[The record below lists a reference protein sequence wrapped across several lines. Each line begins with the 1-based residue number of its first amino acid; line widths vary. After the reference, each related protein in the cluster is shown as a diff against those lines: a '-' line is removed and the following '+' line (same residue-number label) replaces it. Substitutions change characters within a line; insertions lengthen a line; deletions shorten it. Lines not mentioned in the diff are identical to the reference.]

1 MYVCMYVWV
10 YQCIPLVSFLIVLN
24 VCALYIVTW
33 NIMLQ
38 SLKTMLLWWKYMSR
52 FTEDYVH
59 SMYLGLATQIL
70 WIFFSPLYFWLT
82 FLLYW
87 NLHVLLHNILFF
99 THVCFLFIVL
109 ITWIVCLSWKFLHF
123 LFIFVVYLSSSSLS
137 RICYLIEK
145 TFIKGQVI
153 ISTPISSCLG
163 WPPPIFSLIW
173 IITNLSHK
181 AFFMVPFHVWT
192 VDRILY

>member
-1 MYVCMYVWV
+1 MCIIHCNLKYYVAIIKDYAFMVEIHVKIYGGLCPFYV
-10 YQCIPLVSFLIVLN
+10 
-24 VCALYIVTW
+24 
-33 NIMLQ
+33 
-38 SLKTMLLWWKYMSR
+38 
-52 FTEDYVH
+52 
-59 SMYLGLATQIL
+59 LGVGYANFMNL
-70 WIFFSPLYFWLT
+70 FVSPLYFWLT

-123 LFIFVVYLSSSSLS
+123 LFIFVVYLSSISLS
-137 RICYLIEK
+137 GICYLIEK
-145 TFIKGQVI
+145 TFIKGRVI